1 MARSAAVVAIAASCA
16 ATMATPVFAKPG
28 NDRGQGHGN
37 AASAPAVP
45 GGSFV
50 FSGTERQ
57 LISNYFLRNGGYYS
71 ELPPGIRRQL
81 VTKGRLPPGIAKKA
95 LPPGLAGGL
104 PSVPSGFERMIV
116 GPDVLLVEIATGI
129 IFDIIRDVVR

>member
-1 MARSAAVVAIAASCA
+1 MARSAAVIAIAVSCA
-16 ATMATPVFAKPG
+16 ATMVAPALAKPG
-28 NDRGQGHGN
+28 NDKGQGHGN
-37 AASAPAVP
+37 AAPAIP